1 MSRRVLAVLL
11 WGVASWCPA
20 AGAETIHLKDG
31 RTIDA
36 QIIRQTDKTVTI
48 DWYGVPLTYWRDG
61 IVGIEEGKGPQ
72 APAVRPAAGPPVEI
86 PPAPSPAPAPQAR
99 GGSAPAAPPA
109 PMPASLAPPGSPDAR
124 ASAAPPAQPASQTL
138 AVFESLARGARVA
151 YPDGWVAT
159 VPEGPSPY
167 VVTIQPKSS
176 EEQAADGKAPVVI
189 ELLKYAGASGR
200 FGLEAEAPSDE
211 LVDRFLAMF
220 AEGGGRVLRKEPL
233 AVQGGSGWL
242 VEAEGTDPIGVTH
255 HLLISLA
262 AERDV
267 LAVLLCQA
275 PPQTFEAY
283 RALYQAIISRFEP
296 FVYVPEG

>member
-11 WGVASWCPA
+11 WGVASWCPS

-36 QIIRQTDKTVTI
+36 QIIRQTDKAVTI

-72 APAVRPAAGPPVEI
+72 A
-86 PPAPSPAPAPQAR
+86 
-99 GGSAPAAPPA
+99 
-109 PMPASLAPPGSPDAR
+109 
-124 ASAAPPAQPASQTL
+124 SAAPPAQQAASQTL